1 MMSVVSKQRYKKERN
16 ELDRM
21 STSSNIETEY
31 DIVRLERY
39 SCQLSVNSF
48 IPTTTRKNEIKQ
60 TNLFKFRQNFRLFM
74 II

>member
-1 MMSVVSKQRYKKERN
+1 MMSVVSKQQYKRERN

-31 DIVRLERY
+31 DTVRLEGYY

-48 IPTTTRKNEIKQ
+48 IPTTTRKKM
-60 TNLFKFRQNFRLFM
+60 K
-74 II
+74 